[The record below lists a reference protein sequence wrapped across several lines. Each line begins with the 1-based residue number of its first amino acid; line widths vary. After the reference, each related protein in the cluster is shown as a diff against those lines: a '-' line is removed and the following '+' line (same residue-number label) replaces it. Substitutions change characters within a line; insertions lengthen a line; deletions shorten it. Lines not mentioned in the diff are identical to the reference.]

1 MRPNLLPALLPGWRF
16 FDEIGP
22 SPRVDYAL
30 LPSVSA
36 LADADWQPFRPAPLR
51 LGLCALLWRLLWN
64 PERNETLYVLRCA
77 ERVLEG
83 DSGFPLH
90 ELQRRI
96 DAAAR
101 AGQLYPRTTA
111 PPALLVFRVRGVW
124 REGASLVEQ
133 VAFIASPWAP
143 GTVAPE

>member
-1 MRPNLLPALLPGWRF
+1 MRPHLLPALLPGWRF

-22 SPRVDYAL
+22 SPRIDYAL
-30 LPSVSA
+30 LPTASA
-36 LADADWQPFRPAPLR
+36 LTDADWQPFRPAPLR
-51 LGLCALLWRLLWN
+51 LSLAALLWRLLWN

-83 DSGFPLH
+83 DSGFPVA

-101 AGQLYPRTTA
+101 AGLLYPLRTA

-124 REGASLVEQ
+124 REDKAKLEQ
-133 VAFIASPWAP
+133 VAFIASPWVP
-143 GTVAPE
+143 GTVAPG